1 MIHLQTK
8 RKNKASFSN
17 RLPPAPP
24 PCKSPVKKALSDMA
38 RSNLSPFEVGCM
50 LIKKGGVI
58 LNTTSLYSSLS
69 YSGKMQNT
77 DPAKAYT
84 VFPCRMQSNDLISEK
99 C

>member
-24 PCKSPVKKALSDMA
+24 PYKSPVKKALSDTA
-38 RSNLSPFEVGCM
+38 RNNLSPFDASSM

-58 LNTTSLYSSLS
+58 LNITSLYNSLS
-69 YSGKMQNT
+69 DSGKTQNT
-77 DPAKAYT
+77 ESSQGIYSVSLQNAK
-84 VFPCRMQSNDLISEK
+84 Q
-99 C
+99 

>member
-24 PCKSPVKKALSDMA
+24 PHKSPVKKALSDMA
-38 RSNLSPFEVGCM
+38 RSNLSPFEVCSM

-58 LNTTSLYSSLS
+58 LNTTSLYNSLS

-77 DPAKAYT
+77 KSSQSIYCISLQNAKA
-84 VFPCRMQSNDLISEK
+84 MI
-99 C
+99 

>member
-24 PCKSPVKKALSDMA
+24 PLKSPVKKALSDTA
-38 RSNLSPFEVGCM
+38 RNNLSPLDARIM

-58 LNTTSLYSSLS
+58 LNTTSLYNSLS
-69 YSGKMQNT
+69 DSGKTQNT
-77 DPAKAYT
+77 ESSHGID
-84 VFPCRMQSNDLISEK
+84 SISLQNARQ
-99 C
+99 